1 MSEPHDRARRDEEPT
16 SDFPLPRRGS
26 SRPPAPRTS
35 PSGRETEM
43 DARLAEARDHEDPEA
58 TGTSAPAASDPAEGA
73 APWLGWG
80 GTPFGLF
87 HRPPAEPLE
96 AYGGSGERPEEPV
109 DRERTRESILEALR
123 TVYDPEIPVNIVELG
138 LIYAVEVSEEGK
150 VEVEMTLT
158 APGCPVAGQL
168 VEEVAQKAGAVPGVA
183 VSHVRLVWDPPWSPD
198 RMSEEARLELGF
210 F

>member
-1 MSEPHDRARRDEEPT
+1 MSEPRDRAVRDEEPT
-16 SDFPLPRRGS
+16 SDFPLPRRRS
-26 SRPPAPRTS
+26 SRPPTATGS
-35 PSGRETEM
+35 SAREHEEM
-43 DARLAEARDHEDPEA
+43 DERLAEARAHEE
-58 TGTSAPAASDPAEGA
+58 SASPLREASDEASAMEA

-80 GTPFGLF
+80 GTPFGMF
-87 HRPPAEPLE
+87 HPPPSEPIE
-96 AYGGSGERPEEPV
+96 AYGGRGEAPQEPV
-109 DRERTRESILEALR
+109 DRERIREAILEVLR

-168 VEEVAQKAGAVPGVA
+168 VEEVAQKAGDVPGVA
-183 VSHVRLVWDPPWSPD
+183 VSHVKLVWDPPWTPE
-198 RMSEEARLELGF
+198 RMSEAARLELGF